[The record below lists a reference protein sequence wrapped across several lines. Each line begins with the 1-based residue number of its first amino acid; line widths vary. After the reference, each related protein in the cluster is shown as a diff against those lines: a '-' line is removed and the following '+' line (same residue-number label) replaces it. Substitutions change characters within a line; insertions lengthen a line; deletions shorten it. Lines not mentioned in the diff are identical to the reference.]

1 MRDYYRKKRGF
12 ALSKDTI
19 EFLGLWENLHNDTF
33 KGVEFDAFK
42 NQAGSNAFTMSP
54 TKWIEATGAIGMV
67 CSKLSLSWNLNRE
80 ISKLNYRVHTD
91 SIKENLIPPLLTAEQ
106 VSYTY
111 ASEADLL
118 NTVLFGKTA
127 KQWRDENPGQKGRL
141 MDADVQWVKVDTKKG
156 VQLIN
161 RNMIRNITFH
171 NK

>member
-1 MRDYYRKKRGF
+1 
-12 ALSKDTI
+12 
-19 EFLGLWENLHNDTF
+19 
-33 KGVEFDAFK
+33 
-42 NQAGSNAFTMSP
+42 MSP

-67 CSKLSLSWNLNRE
+67 CKPGRYGGTFAHS
-80 ISKLNYRVHTD
+80 D

-127 KQWRDENPGQKGRL
+127 KQWRDENPGQKGKL

-161 RNMIRNITFH
+161 RNMIRNITFD